1 MHDAAGDMLGHFINE
16 SLEIQR
22 RRMVGL
28 VGNHADDGER
38 DVAHFV
44 ADLRDGGAFHFRAE
58 GLRQGLAQGGG
69 PGRVRDELI
78 PADHE
83 APMHPRLRETETR
96 PAFAGHVAQKFPAQ
110 VMRRRGRG
118 FRMQGR
124 GKLRL
129 CQQGNL
135 EPGKQRARI
144 HVVLD
149 EAVGD
154 HHIPDAQARVHSAG
168 HPGQNDLRA
177 AKTLQQQKRGGRRR
191 DLPHPGEHQD
201 DLLPAPFALIK
212 RPQPRLDRTPHL
224 HGPLHQRNFL
234 RHGSENSKLHPRT
247 QAGIRLCGYH
257 NCLRERDGAAARACP
272 RRGFAV
278 TLRAM
283 KKVLL
288 IALAI
293 LIVIAGSVL
302 WVLRGMGVSDA
313 ALLLP
318 AETVAMASL
327 PDLPRSFLRWPQT
340 TLAKI
345 GVEPQLKAFLEQ
357 PFKYLTQQQGGD
369 EAAGILWSL
378 KPGRI
383 FAASVG
389 VSSKDAA
396 ILVGFQYWG
405 GKPAHDAAVAR
416 LRQEIALQGPAA
428 EVKHEDYQG
437 ADIASSVHGPVSI
450 YNASH
455 GQWGFISN
463 NLPALQEAL
472 DRAAGRRKEG
482 SLADSARYKQ
492 VVAKLSRDPDLLVYV
507 QPQTFLD
514 ALLAV
519 GESFGARQ
527 IPQQIEQARKIEA
540 IGFATKLDGANIR
553 DSIFV
558 LRPSPPDTGNLSH
571 NSIKLTTAQT
581 TAFFDFVLD
590 FTQFAKLG
598 ENPALAQALQ
608 GSPLQNS
615 KLFQLAPEAFGP
627 DCAVVLNWPAGQ
639 SKPEGVL
646 ALAVKNAAKAEQSL
660 QEVLTLLP
668 ETTVNDY
675 AGLKYYSFPT
685 LQKAFAT
692 PTVTLT
698 DGFALVGLDA
708 AEIDRVHQAIKS
720 GDSLENS
727 PAFLS
732 AKETYRSANEV
743 FGYLDI
749 RAIFERGYPTVSQ
762 IVRFSANFMP
772 GMSDIID
779 ASKLPDTET
788 IAKHLQPI
796 VYSQTRL
803 ADGYLVESTGPI
815 TMNQAVLLGA
825 GAGAYFFKPRAD

>member
-1 MHDAAGDMLGHFINE
+1 
-16 SLEIQR
+16 
-22 RRMVGL
+22 
-28 VGNHADDGER
+28 
-38 DVAHFV
+38 
-44 ADLRDGGAFHFRAE
+44 
-58 GLRQGLAQGGG
+58 
-69 PGRVRDELI
+69 
-78 PADHE
+78 
-83 APMHPRLRETETR
+83 
-96 PAFAGHVAQKFPAQ
+96 
-110 VMRRRGRG
+110 
-118 FRMQGR
+118 
-124 GKLRL
+124 
-129 CQQGNL
+129 
-135 EPGKQRARI
+135 
-144 HVVLD
+144 
-149 EAVGD
+149 
-154 HHIPDAQARVHSAG
+154 
-168 HPGQNDLRA
+168 
-177 AKTLQQQKRGGRRR
+177 
-191 DLPHPGEHQD
+191 
-201 DLLPAPFALIK
+201 
-212 RPQPRLDRTPHL
+212 
-224 HGPLHQRNFL
+224 
-234 RHGSENSKLHPRT
+234 
-247 QAGIRLCGYH
+247 
-257 NCLRERDGAAARACP
+257 
-272 RRGFAV
+272 
-278 TLRAM
+278 M
-283 KKVLL
+283 KKVLFIL
-288 IALAI
+288 LAVV
-293 LIVIAGSVL
+293 IVLAGSVL

-357 PFKYLTQQQGGD
+357 PFKYLTKQQGGD
-369 EAAGILWSL
+369 EASGILLSL

-389 VSSKDAA
+389 VTSKDTA

-416 LRQEIALQGPAA
+416 LRQEIAQEGPAA

-437 ADIASSVHGPVSI
+437 ADISSSVHGPISI

-463 NLPALQEAL
+463 SLPALQEAL

-482 SLADSARYKQ
+482 SLADSPRYKQ
-492 VVAKLSRDPDLLVYV
+492 VIGKLAKDPDLLVYV

-519 GESFGARQ
+519 GSSFGAQQ
-527 IPQQIEQARKIEA
+527 IPQQIEQARKVEA
-540 IGFATKLDGANIR
+540 IGFSTKLDGANIR
-553 DSIFV
+553 DSLFV
-558 LRPSPPDTGNLSH
+558 LRPNPPEVGNLSH

-590 FTQFAKLG
+590 FSQFAKLG
-598 ENPALAQALQ
+598 ENPSVAKALQ

-615 KLFQLAPEAFGP
+615 QLFRLAPEAFGP

-646 ALAVKNAAKAEQSL
+646 ALTVKDAAKAEQSL

-668 ETTVNDY
+668 ETAVNEH
-675 AGLKYYSFPT
+675 AGVKYYSFPT
-685 LQKAFAT
+685 LQQAFAT
-692 PTVTLT
+692 PTLTLT

-708 AEIDRVHQAIKS
+708 AEIDRVRLALSS
-720 GDSLENS
+720 GETLENS
-727 PAFLS
+727 PAFVP

-749 RAIFERGYPTVSQ
+749 RAIFERGYPMASQ
-762 IVRFSANFMP
+762 IVRFSASFMP
-772 GMSDIID
+772 GMSEIID

-796 VYSQTRL
+796 VYSQTRQ

-815 TMNQAVLLGA
+815 TMNQAVLIGA
-825 GAGAYFFKPRAD
+825 GAGTYFFKPQAD

>member
-1 MHDAAGDMLGHFINE
+1 
-16 SLEIQR
+16 
-22 RRMVGL
+22 
-28 VGNHADDGER
+28 
-38 DVAHFV
+38 
-44 ADLRDGGAFHFRAE
+44 
-58 GLRQGLAQGGG
+58 
-69 PGRVRDELI
+69 
-78 PADHE
+78 
-83 APMHPRLRETETR
+83 
-96 PAFAGHVAQKFPAQ
+96 
-110 VMRRRGRG
+110 
-118 FRMQGR
+118 
-124 GKLRL
+124 
-129 CQQGNL
+129 
-135 EPGKQRARI
+135 
-144 HVVLD
+144 
-149 EAVGD
+149 
-154 HHIPDAQARVHSAG
+154 
-168 HPGQNDLRA
+168 
-177 AKTLQQQKRGGRRR
+177 
-191 DLPHPGEHQD
+191 
-201 DLLPAPFALIK
+201 
-212 RPQPRLDRTPHL
+212 
-224 HGPLHQRNFL
+224 
-234 RHGSENSKLHPRT
+234 
-247 QAGIRLCGYH
+247 
-257 NCLRERDGAAARACP
+257 
-272 RRGFAV
+272 
-278 TLRAM
+278 M
-283 KKVLL
+283 KKVLF
-288 IALAI
+288 IVLAV
-293 LIVIAGSVL
+293 LIVLAGSVM

-318 AETVAMASL
+318 AETVAMASF

-357 PFKYLTQQQGGD
+357 PLKYLTKQRGGD

-389 VSSKDAA
+389 VTSKDAA

-416 LRQEIALQGPAA
+416 LRQEIALEGAPS

-437 ADIASSVHGPVSI
+437 TDISSSVHGPISLF
-450 YNASH
+450 NASH

-463 NLPALQEAL
+463 NLQALQEAL

-492 VVAKLSRDPDLLVYV
+492 VIGKLAKDPDLLVYV

-519 GESFGARQ
+519 GNSFGAQQ
-527 IPQQIEQARKIEA
+527 IPQQIEQARKVEA
-540 IGFATKLDGANIR
+540 VGFSTKLDGANIR

-558 LRPSPPDTGNLSH
+558 LRPSPPEAGNLSH
-571 NSIKLTTAQT
+571 NSIKLTTPQT
-581 TAFFDFVLD
+581 TAFFDFVVD
-590 FTQFAKLG
+590 FTQFAKMG
-598 ENPALAQALQ
+598 QNPAVAPALQ
-608 GSPLQNS
+608 GSPLQSS

-627 DCAVVLNWPAGQ
+627 DCSVVLNWPAGQ

-646 ALAVKNAAKAEQSL
+646 ALAVKDAAKAEQSL
-660 QEVLTLLP
+660 QEVLSFLP

-692 PTVTLT
+692 PTLTLT
-698 DGFALVGLDA
+698 DGFALIGLDA
-708 AEIDRVHQAIKS
+708 AEVDRVRQALKS
-720 GDSLENS
+720 GETLENS
-727 PAFLS
+727 PAFVP
-732 AKETYRSANEV
+732 AKEPYRSANEV
-743 FGYLDI
+743 FGYVDI

-772 GMSDIID
+772 GVSEIID

-815 TMNQAVLLGA
+815 TMNQAVLIGA